1 MDLFHILGWLDMPL
15 ISFQHADHKMKVK
28 FMNVKLY
35 GANPS
40 TDTAPIKK
48 GAKNRTIHL
57 LFSRAFKLNLKS
69 FFQFYSFYNNP
80 YFLHGRNQSNA
91 KNHEPKLYQ
100 ILQEI
105 FF

>member
-1 MDLFHILGWLDMPL
+1 L
-15 ISFQHADHKMKVK
+15 IINYINLSNLLINKIKNNKIENVK
-28 FMNVKLY
+28 KFTNVKLY